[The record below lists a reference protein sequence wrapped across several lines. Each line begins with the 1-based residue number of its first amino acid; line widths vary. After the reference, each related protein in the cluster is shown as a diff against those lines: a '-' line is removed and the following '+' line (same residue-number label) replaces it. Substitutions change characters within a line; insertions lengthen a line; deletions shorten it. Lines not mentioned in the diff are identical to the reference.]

1 MAVRLRT
8 GVPGRIRQEA
18 VCIPGRLI
26 VASLFRRG
34 GLPGVRRRVGEGEE
48 EGLEE
53 EAGVDLGR
61 FSSPDR
67 GWEMI
72 MMMLKLCLGLGLD
85 LLGAL
90 FDRGA

>member
-8 GVPGRIRQEA
+8 GVPGRIRQEV

-34 GLPGVRRRVGEGEE
+34 SLPGVRRRVGEGEE
-48 EGLEE
+48 EAGEE

-61 FSSPDR
+61 FSSPDC

-72 MMMLKLCLGLGLD
+72 TMMLKLGSGLGLD
-85 LLGAL
+85 LLDAL
-90 FDRGA
+90 LDRRA